1 MKKIF
6 AFDMGKA
13 SIGFCVREDNN
24 ILTAG
29 SVIIEKEHANVA
41 DNRKRRRAKR
51 TLDAHRAREK
61 WFNDLW
67 QTLGLN
73 LLSKDD
79 EKFKRE
85 FPSKGDDT
93 IYNSCLLRIALLQ
106 DRQLEE
112 WQIYKALHSAIQR
125 RGYDSNVAW
134 KSVKTED
141 DTKQQKRAEQ
151 YTKYNDKEL
160 INDDKYKYPCYYDAV
175 CLGLWEESNPT
186 VFKRTLCKNP
196 IKVRS
201 ERVATREL
209 VVKELKDLWIAAQK
223 QLPKLREISTETF
236 LYGDYQEAYGSFV
249 NPEWRK
255 YMGKK
260 EDWQGV
266 LGQKI
271 PRFNNRIISK
281 CKLLP
286 KRNVC
291 SADSL
296 ENIVFTLLM
305 QLKNFRYIDENN
317 QPARLA
323 PFEIKQIYDNK
334 ITDLIKNQQDL
345 KLNNK
350 KHDFTI
356 TKSDIEKIIGKG
368 FVPKDFEK
376 IKANTSGRSSF
387 CRRAMQIMTDII
399 LSGDEPVNINASKY
413 ADVGVKT
420 EANPITEVEIREMLS
435 KIGSWNELHIPDN
448 RYEMEEIAKN
458 GDIESD
464 LMIGTVTN
472 PVVRNRLQ
480 IFKNLFIE
488 NINKYGMPDKVIF
501 EFVRDGAD
509 SSLYGQ
515 AKAKANKQYMDN
527 QEKEN
532 DKIKKVLGDNYS
544 PRNFL
549 MYKLAEMQDWKCIY
563 SYNSEKPNE
572 SRKISISDFNLCD
585 IDHIYPRTDAGNDAL
600 FNKVVCF
607 YTENRTKKGKTPYE
621 WLSHDEERWNAYV
634 TRVQNLSKKLGKKK
648 TALLTMPPEQCE
660 KIMDSYNGLAETAQ
674 VSRIAQKIAA
684 HIMGIGLQ
692 TKDETR
698 RIFTNNGAST
708 HKIRRQF
715 DLNKLLGDDEKKNR
729 ENPKHHALDAI
740 CISYSQDLKYDTDK
754 HKYIIDGFDVPQIK
768 QIINDI
774 VPFPYTHKKPLKSA
788 VLPLETVYGKRPK
801 RLYNGNNEAILT
813 IRKSLVDDLIPTKK
827 QDKYKTQDEFIKKF
841 KDRIEKIIDV
851 VIKEDLLILIEEN
864 KDCDEKEWKSILSNY
879 VHPKKKT
886 LVKKVRVEETSG
898 EIEFDNN
905 GRERIGEYIDFGTKG
920 VKGQFKH
927 SKQHKGQIL
936 YFDTKGTIR
945 VKPIYANRKT
955 QDVKNELINMGCK
968 LYRGGEIFRSGIL
981 VHFDKDFSVK
991 DEIFKAGIYRL
1002 RTIREDRYAEIENNI
1017 GQKKLIHLKF
1027 LTDAGFKKYKE
1038 NK

>member
-1 MKKIF
+1 MKRYF

-24 ILTAG
+24 IITAG
-29 SVIIEKEHANVA
+29 SVIIEKEHADIS
-41 DNRKRRRAKR
+41 DNRKRKRAKR
-51 TLDAHRAREK
+51 TLDAHKAREK

-67 QTLGLN
+67 QSLGLN
-73 LLSKDD
+73 IISKDD

-85 FPSKGDDT
+85 FSAKGDAT

-106 DRQLEE
+106 DIQLEE

-125 RGYDSNVAW
+125 RGYDSNVPW
-134 KSVKTED
+134 KSVETND
-141 DTKQQKRAEQ
+141 DKNQQKQAEQ

-160 INDDKYKYPCYYDAV
+160 IIDEKYKYPCYYDAV
-175 CLGLWEESNPT
+175 CLGLWEEDNPT
-186 VFKRTLCKNP
+186 VFKRTLGKNP

-209 VVKELKDLWIAAQK
+209 VVKELKALWIAAQK

-236 LYGDYQEAYGSFV
+236 LYGNYQEAYGSFV
-249 NPEWRK
+249 NPKWRK

-291 SADSL
+291 SADFL
-296 ENIVFTLLM
+296 ENIIFTLLM

-317 QPARLA
+317 NPARLA
-323 PFEIKQIYDNK
+323 PYEIKEIYDNK
-334 ITDLIKNQQDL
+334 ITDWIKNQKDL

-376 IKANTSGRSSF
+376 FKVNTSGRSSF
-387 CRRAMQIMTDII
+387 CRRAMKIMTDII
-399 LSGDEPVNINASKY
+399 LSGDEPVNIDASKY
-413 ADVGVKT
+413 ADVDVKT
-420 EANPITEVEIREMLS
+420 EANPITKEEIQEMLS
-435 KIGSWNELHIPDN
+435 KIGNWNELHIPDN

-458 GDIESD
+458 GNIESD

-515 AKAKANKQYMDN
+515 EKAKANKQYMDN

-532 DKIKKVLGDNYS
+532 DKIKKVLGDDYS

-563 SYNSEKPNE
+563 SGSP
-572 SRKISISDFNLCD
+572 ITPSDFNACD

-607 YTENRTKKGKTPYE
+607 YTANRDKNGKTPYE
-621 WLSHDEERWNAYV
+621 WLSHDKQRWGEYV

-674 VSRIAQKIAA
+674 VVRIAQKIAA
-684 HIMGIGLQ
+684 YIMGIGLQ
-692 TKDETR
+692 TKEEAR

-708 HKIRRQF
+708 HKIRKQF

-740 CISYSQDLKYDTDK
+740 CISYSQDLQYNTQR

-774 VPFPYTHKKPLKSA
+774 VPFPYTHKKPLKSD
-788 VLPLETVYGKRPK
+788 VLPLETIYGKR
-801 RLYNGNNEAILT
+801 RYNGNNEAILT
-813 IRKSLVDDLIPTKK
+813 TKKSLVDDLIPTKK
-827 QDKYKTQDEFIKKF
+827 KDKYKDQNEFLKKF
-841 KDRIEKIIDV
+841 KSRIMKITDV
-851 VIKEDLLILIEEN
+851 FIKEDLLNLINMN
-864 KDCDEKEWKSILSNY
+864 KDYNEKEWKSMLSNY

-898 EIEFDNN
+898 EIKFDNN
-905 GRERIGEYIDFGTKG
+905 GIARIGEYSDFGTKG

-936 YFDTKGTIR
+936 YFDTKGAIK
-945 VKPIYANRKT
+945 VKPIYANKKT
-955 QDVKNELINMGCK
+955 QDVKDELINMGCK
-968 LYRGGEIFRSGIL
+968 LYRGGEMFRSGIL
-981 VHFDKDFSVK
+981 VHFDKNFSVK
-991 DEIFKAGIYRL
+991 DDVLPAGIYRL
-1002 RTIREDRYAEIENNI
+1002 RTIQADGRAKIENNV
-1017 GQKKLIHLKF
+1017 GNEYLINLAI
-1027 LTDAGFKKYKE
+1027 LVDAGLKKYKE
-1038 NK
+1038 SK

>member
-1 MKKIF
+1 MERYF

-24 ILTAG
+24 IITAG
-29 SVIIEKEHANVA
+29 SVIIEKEHANIA
-41 DNRKRRRAKR
+41 DNRNRRRARR

-61 WFNDLW
+61 WFDELW
-67 QTLGLN
+67 SGLGLN

-85 FPSKGDDT
+85 FSAKGDET

-106 DRQLEE
+106 DKQLEE
-112 WQIYKALHSAIQR
+112 WQIYKALHNAIQR
-125 RGYDSNVAW
+125 RGYDANVAW
-134 KSVKTED
+134 KSAKTNDDKEQVKRT
-141 DTKQQKRAEQ
+141 EQ

-175 CLGLWEESNPT
+175 CLGLWDESNPT
-186 VFKRTLCKNP
+186 VFKRTLGENP
-196 IKVRS
+196 IKVRA

-223 QLPKLREISTETF
+223 QLPELREVSIETF
-236 LYGDYQEAYGSFV
+236 LYGDYQQAYGSFV
-249 NPEWRK
+249 NPNWRK
-255 YMGKK
+255 FMGKK

-305 QLKNFRYIDENN
+305 QLKNLRYIDKNN
-317 QPARLA
+317 NPARLA

-334 ITDLIKNQQDL
+334 ISDWAKNQQDL
-345 KLNNK
+345 KENNK
-350 KHDFTI
+350 NHEFTI
-356 TKSDIEKIIGKG
+356 IKKDIDDVIGKG
-368 FVPKDFEK
+368 SLPKGFEK
-376 IKANTSGRSSF
+376 LKANTSGRSSF

-399 LSGDEPVNINASKY
+399 LSGDEPVNIDSSKY
-413 ADVGVKT
+413 ADVDVKT
-420 EANPITEVEIREMLS
+420 EANPITEEEIQEMLS

-464 LMIGTVTN
+464 LIIGTITN

-488 NINKYGMPDKVIF
+488 NIKKYGMPDNVIF

-509 SSLYGQ
+509 DSLYGKV
-515 AKAKANKQYMDN
+515 KAENNKKNLKQQEDN
-527 QEKEN
+527 NER
-532 DKIKKVLGDNYS
+532 IKKILGDDYS

-549 MYKLAEMQDWKCIY
+549 MYKLAEMQNFECIY
-563 SYNSEKPNE
+563 SYNPDKPNE
-572 SRKISISDFNLCD
+572 SRKISISDFDLCD
-585 IDHIYPRTDAGNDAL
+585 IDHIYPRTDAGNDSL

-607 YTENRTKKGKTPYE
+607 YKENRTKMGKTPYE
-621 WLSHDEERWNAYV
+621 WLSHDEERWKAYV

-648 TALLTMPPEQCE
+648 VALLTMPPEQCE
-660 KIMDSYNGLAETAQ
+660 KIMESYNGLAETAQ
-674 VSRIAQKIAA
+674 VARVAQKIAA
-684 HIMGIGLQ
+684 YIMGIGLQ
-692 TKDETR
+692 TKDNKR

-715 DLNKLLGDDEKKNR
+715 NLNRFLGNDEKKNR
-729 ENPKHHALDAI
+729 KNPKHHALDAI
-740 CISYSQDLKYDTDK
+740 CISYSQDLKYNTDK
-754 HKYIIDGFDVPQIK
+754 HKYIIDGFDVPQIERV
-768 QIINDI
+768 INDI
-774 VPFPYTHKKPLKSA
+774 IPFPYTHKKPLKSA
-788 VLPLETVYGKRPK
+788 VLPLETVYGKRQ
-801 RLYNGNNEAILT
+801 YNNDSNEVILT
-813 IRKSLVDDLIPTKK
+813 TRKNLIDLEQKEKSINNIVDEI
-827 QDKYKTQDEFIKKF
+827 IKK
-841 KDRIEKIIDV
+841 
-851 VIKEDLLILIEEN
+851 DLLDKLKLNLSAE
-864 KDCDEKEWKSILSNY
+864 EWKSMLSNY
-879 VHPKKKT
+879 VHPKKQT
-886 LVKKVRVEETSG
+886 LVKKVRVVETNG
-898 EIEFDNN
+898 KVDFDNN
-905 GRERIGEYIDFGTKG
+905 GIARIGEYCDFGTKG
-920 VKGQFKH
+920 IKGQFKH

-936 YFDTKGTIR
+936 YFNEKGKIS
-945 VKPIYANRKT
+945 VMPIYANRKT

-968 LYRGGEIFRSGIL
+968 LYRGGEVFRSGIL

-1002 RTIREDRYAEIENNI
+1002 RTIREDGYAQIESNI
-1017 GQKKLIHLKF
+1017 GQEKVINLSV
-1027 LTDAGFKKYKE
+1027 LTDAGLKKCKE
-1038 NK
+1038 GK

>member
-6 AFDMGKA
+6 SFDMGKA
-13 SIGFCVREDNN
+13 SIGYCVREDNN

-29 SVIIEKEHANVA
+29 SVLIEKEHANIEE
-41 DNRKRRRAKR
+41 NRKRRQAKK
-51 TLDAHRAREK
+51 TLVAHREREK

-67 QTLGLN
+67 LSLGLD

-79 EKFKRE
+79 KKFKKE
-85 FPSKGDDT
+85 FSSNGDET

-106 DRQLEE
+106 DKQLEE

-125 RGYDSNVAW
+125 RGYDTNVAW
-134 KSVKTED
+134 KNVKTQD
-141 DTKQQKRAEQ
+141 DKEQVKRTEQ
-151 YTKYNDKEL
+151 YTKHNDQEL
-160 INDDKYKYPCYYDAV
+160 INNDKYKYPCYYDAV
-175 CLGLWEESNPT
+175 LLGLWEESNPT
-186 VFKRTLCKNP
+186 VFKRTLGKNP

-201 ERVATREL
+201 NRVATREL
-209 VVKELKDLWIAAQK
+209 VVKELSDLWVAAQK
-223 QLPKLREISTETF
+223 QIPELREISTETF
-236 LYGDYQEAYGSFV
+236 LYGEYQEAYGSFV
-249 NPEWRK
+249 NSNFRK
-255 YMGKK
+255 FMGKK

-291 SADSL
+291 SADSI

-305 QLKNFRYIDENN
+305 QLKNFRYMDENN

-323 PFEIKQIYDNK
+323 PYEIKQIYDNK
-334 ITDLIKNQQDL
+334 ITDWVQNQQDL
-345 KLNNK
+345 KNNNK

-356 TKSDIEKIIGKG
+356 TKSDIEKVIGKG
-368 FVPKDFEK
+368 FVPKNFEK
-376 IKANTSGRSSF
+376 LKANTSGRSSF

-399 LSGDEPVNINASKY
+399 LSGNEPLNIDTKKY
-413 ADVGVKT
+413 TDDST
-420 EANPITEVEIREMLS
+420 SPNPITQEEIEEMLS
-435 KIGSWNELHIPDN
+435 KIGCWNELYIPDN
-448 RYEMEEIAKN
+448 RYEMKEIAKN

-464 LMIGTVTN
+464 LIIGSITN

-488 NINKYGMPDKVIF
+488 NIKKYGMPDNVIF

-509 SSLYGQ
+509 DSLYGKV
-515 AKAKANKQYMDN
+515 KAENNKKNLKQQEDN
-527 QEKEN
+527 NER
-532 DKIKKVLGDNYS
+532 IKKTLGNNYS

-563 SYNSEKPNE
+563 SGNSIAP
-572 SRKISISDFNLCD
+572 SDFASCD

-607 YTENRTKKGKTPYE
+607 YTENRTKMGKTPYE
-621 WLSHDEERWNAYV
+621 WLSHDGKRWAEYV
-634 TRVQNLSKKLGKKK
+634 TRVQNLSEKLGKKK
-648 TALLTMPPEQCE
+648 VALLTMPPEQCE

-674 VSRIAQKIAA
+674 VARVAQKIAA

-692 TKDETR
+692 TKNDNR

-715 DLNKLLGDDEKKNR
+715 NLNRLLGDNEKKNR

-740 CISYSQDLKYDTDK
+740 CISYSQNLKYDTDK
-754 HKYIIDGFDVPQIK
+754 HKYIIDGFDVPQIER
-768 QIINDI
+768 IINDI
-774 VPFPYTHKKPLKSA
+774 IPFPYTHKKPLKSA
-788 VLPLETVYGKRPK
+788 ILPLETVYGKRQ
-801 RLYNGNNEAILT
+801 YNKDSDEVILT
-813 IRKSLVDDLIPTKK
+813 TRKNLIDLGQKEKAIKNIVDEI
-827 QDKYKTQDEFIKKF
+827 IKN
-841 KDRIEKIIDV
+841 
-851 VIKEDLLILIEEN
+851 DLL
-864 KDCDEKEWKSILSNY
+864 EKLKLNLSADEWKSMLSNY

-886 LVKKVRVEETSG
+886 LVKKVRVEETKG
-898 EIEFDNN
+898 KIEFDNN
-905 GRERIGEYIDFGTKG
+905 GRERIGEYCDFGTKG

-936 YFDTKGTIR
+936 YFDEKGKIS
-945 VKPIYANRKT
+945 VMPIYANKKT

-968 LYRGGEIFRSGIL
+968 LYQGGEVFRSGIL

-1002 RTIREDRYAEIENNI
+1002 RTIREDGYAEIESNI
-1017 GQKKLIHLKF
+1017 GQKKVINLEI

-1038 NK
+1038 GK

>member
-1 MKKIF
+1 MKRYF

-29 SVIIEKEHANVA
+29 SVIIEKEHANVS
-41 DNRKRRRAKR
+41 DNRNRRRAKR

-79 EKFKRE
+79 KKFKRE
-85 FPSKGDDT
+85 FPAKGDET

-160 INDDKYKYPCYYDAV
+160 INDEKYKYPCYYDAV

-186 VFKRTLCKNP
+186 VFKRTLGKNP

-317 QPARLA
+317 NPARLA
-323 PFEIKQIYDNK
+323 PYEIKEIYDNK
-334 ITDLIKNQQDL
+334 ITDWIKNQQDL
-345 KLNNK
+345 KINNK
-350 KHDFTI
+350 THDFTI
-356 TKSDIEKIIGKG
+356 TESDIKKVIGKG
-368 FVPKDFEK
+368 FVPKNFEK
-376 IKANTSGRSSF
+376 FKANTSGRSSF

-399 LSGDEPVNINASKY
+399 LSGDEPVNLDASKY
-413 ADVGVKT
+413 ADVDIKK
-420 EANPITEVEIREMLS
+420 EANPITMEEIREMLS

-458 GDIESD
+458 GDTESD

-501 EFVRDGAD
+501 EFVREGAD

-515 AKAKANKQYMDN
+515 EKAKSNKQYMDN

-532 DKIKKVLGDNYS
+532 EKIKKILDNDYS

-549 MYKLAEMQDWKCIY
+549 IYKLAEMQDWKCIY
-563 SYNSEKPNE
+563 SGD
-572 SRKISISDFNLCD
+572 KISRTDFEACD

-607 YTENRTKKGKTPYE
+607 YKENRTKKGQTPYE
-621 WLSHDEERWNAYV
+621 WLSHDKQRWAEYV

-674 VSRIAQKIAA
+674 VARIAQKIAA

-692 TKDETR
+692 TKDEAR

-729 ENPKHHALDAI
+729 DNPKHHALDAI
-740 CISYSQDLKYDTDK
+740 CISYSQDLEYNTQR

-788 VLPLETVYGKRPK
+788 VLPYETVYRKRPCSDNSK
-801 RLYNGNNEAILT
+801 VFILST
-813 IRKSLVDDLIPTKK
+813 RKSLVDDLIPTKK
-827 QDKYKTQDEFIKKF
+827 QDKYKNQEEFIKKF
-841 KDRIEKIIDV
+841 KSRIEKIVDV
-851 VIKEDLLILIEEN
+851 IIKEDLLNLINEN
-864 KDCDEKEWKSILSNY
+864 QDLVENDWKSMLSNY
-879 VHPKKKT
+879 IHPKKKT
-886 LVKKVRVEETSG
+886 LVKKVRVEETRG
-898 EIEFDNN
+898 KIKFDNN
-905 GRERIGEYIDFGTKG
+905 DIERIGKYIDFGTKG

-936 YFDTKGTIR
+936 YFDTKGAIK
-945 VKPIYANRKT
+945 VMPIYANKKT

-991 DEIFKAGIYRL
+991 DNVLPAGIYRL

-1017 GQKKLIHLKF
+1017 GQKKLIHLKI

>member
-13 SIGFCVREDNN
+13 SIGYCVREDNN
-24 ILTAG
+24 IITAG
-29 SVIIEKEHANVA
+29 SVLIEKDHAGIE

-51 TLDAHRAREK
+51 TLVAHKEREK
-61 WFNDLW
+61 WFNELW
-67 QTLGLN
+67 QGFGFD

-85 FPSKGDDT
+85 FSAKGDET

-106 DRQLEE
+106 GRQLEE

-125 RGYDSNVAW
+125 RGYDANVAW
-134 KSVKTED
+134 KSAKTDDDKEQVKRT
-141 DTKQQKRAEQ
+141 EQ

-186 VFKRTLCKNP
+186 VFKRTLGENP
-196 IKVRS
+196 IKVRA

-209 VVKELKDLWIAAQK
+209 VVKELNDLWIAAQK
-223 QLPKLREISTETF
+223 QLPELREISTETF

-249 NPEWRK
+249 NPNLRK
-255 YMGKK
+255 FMGKK

-305 QLKNFRYIDENN
+305 QLKNFRYIDEHN

-334 ITDLIKNQQDL
+334 IPEWTKNQQDL
-345 KLNNK
+345 KENNK
-350 KHDFTI
+350 KHDFTV

-368 FVPKDFEK
+368 FVPKSFEK
-376 IKANTSGRSSF
+376 FKANTSGRSSF

-399 LSGDEPVNINASKY
+399 LSGDEPLNIDEKKY
-413 ADVGVKT
+413 ADENT
-420 EANPITEVEIREMLS
+420 SPNPITEEEIQEMLS
-435 KIGSWNELHIPDN
+435 KVGAWNELYVPDN

-458 GDIESD
+458 GYMESD
-464 LMIGTVTN
+464 LMIGTITN

-509 SSLYGQ
+509 DSLYGKE
-515 AKAKANKQYMDN
+515 KAEANTKYNKKQED
-527 QEKEN
+527 EN
-532 DKIKKVLGDNYS
+532 NKIKEVLGDNYS

-563 SYNSEKPNE
+563 SGK
-572 SRKISISDFNLCD
+572 SIAPTDFASCD
-585 IDHIYPRTDAGNDAL
+585 TDHIYPRTDAGNDAL

-607 YTENRTKKGKTPYE
+607 YTENRTKMGKTPYE
-621 WLSHDEERWNAYV
+621 WLSHDEKRWAEYV

-648 TALLTMPPEQCE
+648 VALLTMPPEQCE
-660 KIMDSYNGLAETAQ
+660 KIMESYNGLAETAQ
-674 VSRIAQKIAA
+674 VARVAQKIAA
-684 HIMGIGLQ
+684 YIMGIGLQ
-692 TKDETR
+692 TKDDKR

-715 DLNKLLGDDEKKNR
+715 NLNRLLGDDEKKNR

-754 HKYIIDGFDVPQIK
+754 HKYIIDGFDVPQIER
-768 QIINDI
+768 IINDI
-774 VPFPYTHKKPLKSA
+774 IPFPYTHKKPLKSN
-788 VLPLETVYGKRPK
+788 VLPKETVYGKRQ
-801 RLYNGNNEAILT
+801 YNNDSDEVILT
-813 IRKSLVDDLIPTKK
+813 TRKNLIDLEQKEKAIKNIVDEIIKDDL
-827 QDKYKTQDEFIKKF
+827 
-841 KDRIEKIIDV
+841 
-851 VIKEDLLILIEEN
+851 LEN
-864 KDCDEKEWKSILSNY
+864 LKLNLSADDWKSMLSNY

-886 LVKKVRVEETSG
+886 LVKKVRVVETKG
-898 EIEFDNN
+898 KIEFDNN
-905 GRERIGEYIDFGTKG
+905 GRERIGEYCDFGTKG

-936 YFDTKGTIR
+936 YFNEKDKIS
-945 VKPIYANRKT
+945 VMPIYANRKT

-968 LYRGGEIFRSGIL
+968 LYRGGEVFRSGIL
-981 VHFDKDFSVK
+981 VHFDNDFSVK

-1002 RTIREDRYAEIENNI
+1002 RSIKEDRRAEIENNV
-1017 GQKKLIHLKF
+1017 GKKYLINLKV